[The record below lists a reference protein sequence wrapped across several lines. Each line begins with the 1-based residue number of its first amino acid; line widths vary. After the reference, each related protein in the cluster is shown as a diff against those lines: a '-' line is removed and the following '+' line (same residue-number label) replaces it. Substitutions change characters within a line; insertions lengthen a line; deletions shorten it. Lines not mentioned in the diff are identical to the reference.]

1 MDSAPKDPSTD
12 VQMISDAEGPPQGH
26 LVASG
31 NNPDGS
37 MSFDCTCGAHWK
49 VSEKEFQ
56 NGIDHIEDHYR
67 YARKAPTRVD

>member
-1 MDSAPKDPSTD
+1 MDSAPNARST
-12 VQMISDAEGPPQGH
+12 EPPETFEPPPEGH
-26 LVASG
+26 LVAGG

-37 MSFDCTCGAHWK
+37 MSFNCTCGAKWK